1 MGLGASKPASKSRN
15 SNGTYVIKA
24 SRTSCTYNSTKGAWV
39 CNSVRLNRNN
49 NNVNTTDTTDTN
61 TTASSKKTKK
71 TTRRAK
77 KTKKKTPKS

>member
-49 NNVNTTDTTDTN
+49 NNVNTTDTN